1 MKTSYSCDTRRT
13 AEAQEACL
21 STVAASR
28 ELPGSDAA
36 VHRGGLAARR
46 RARAE
51 KATGQEDPAL
61 VWLTAHLKWV
71 VGIGPVVLCTGVC
84 VFCLPDFQS
93 VVAALSARCCTSAA
107 EKGPTDLQC
116 TSNEGSRT
124 QHCRQKSLLR
134 RDAGGWS
141 SGSQCALFFVFV
153 WMQVRSVLFWNRSM
167 TPWRA
172 SSDHPRCNRSFGWL
186 RALWSLPSRLSVVL
200 AVWRCGAREDPR
212 RHRGWIRRSPSS
224 DSVRS
229 RQVASGP

>member
-1 MKTSYSCDTRRT
+1 MSCDTRRT

-28 ELPGSDAA
+28 QLPGSDAA
-36 VHRGGLAARR
+36 VHRGGRAARR

-71 VGIGPVVLCTGVC
+71 VGVGPVVLCTGVC
-84 VFCLPDFQS
+84 VLFAGLS
-93 VVAALSARCCTSAA
+93 VRRCRVVGASPEEFTEPGRWWLLVVQAV
-107 EKGPTDLQC
+107 
-116 TSNEGSRT
+116 RT
-124 QHCRQKSLLR
+124 F
-134 RDAGGWS
+134 
-141 SGSQCALFFVFV
+141 FFVFV

-186 RALWSLPSRLSVVL
+186 HTLWSLLSRLSVVL